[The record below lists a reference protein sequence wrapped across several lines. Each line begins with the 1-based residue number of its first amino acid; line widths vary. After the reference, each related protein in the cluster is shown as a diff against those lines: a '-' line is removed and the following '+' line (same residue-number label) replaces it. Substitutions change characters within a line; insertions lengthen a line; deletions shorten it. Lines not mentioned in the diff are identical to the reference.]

1 MRTDAEMTG
10 MGDDFD
16 HLFLTEYPRVLTIA
30 QRVLRNRPEAEQV
43 AKQVLVEFRRRHPIL
58 PGDSAARL
66 HRAAVDAALES
77 ARASDGERGAASDGE
92 RGATDTQDPQALRE
106 ALGRL
111 PRSGAAVL
119 ALRASRLTYA
129 ETAAV
134 LGVGVEQV
142 AAMLRRA
149 EVLLLRE
156 MGG

>member
-1 MRTDAEMTG
+1 

-30 QRVLRNRPEAEQV
+30 QRVLRNRGEAEQV
-43 AKQVLVEFRRRHPIL
+43 AKEVLVEFRRRHPTL
-58 PGDSAARL
+58 PSDSAARL
-66 HRAAVDAALES
+66 HRSAVDAALQSAHDRTGHSGES
-77 ARASDGERGAASDGE
+77 EGGP
-92 RGATDTQDPQALRE
+92 GATGKQDPQAVRE
-106 ALGRL
+106 ALARL

-156 MGG
+156 LGV